1 MSGTVSMVGAQLA
14 AASPS
19 PSPSPTS
26 ASSGFGWGNAL
37 LIFILVMAGLLILL
51 AFVGRRSRRLSY
63 RPHPVRTEH
72 DYEFREA
79 AEEDIEAIEED
90 GGPIRRDGP
99 GSSEDDL

>member
-19 PSPSPTS
+19 PSPTS
-26 ASSGFGWGNAL
+26 ASSGFGWGDAL

-79 AEEDIEAIEED
+79 AGEDIAAIEED
-90 GGPIRRDGP
+90 GGPIRRDAP
-99 GSSEDDL
+99 GSGEDDL